1 MNPKVLK
8 GLELKE
14 SSTKMAEKIEF
25 SKYERARILGAR
37 ALQVSMDAPI
47 LLKMSEEDLNGIN
60 FDPLRIAERELDSGV
75 LPISVKRPMPPR
87 KEEDLEKI
95 KVEVPKEGDEEEKIK
110 AEHEEEQDISEEGE
124 IMDLANPEEEMDD
137 DSGGDVGGED

>member
-1 MNPKVLK
+1 
-8 GLELKE
+8 
-14 SSTKMAEKIEF
+14 MADKIEF

-60 FDPLRIAERELDSGV
+60 FDPLRIAEKELDSGV

-87 KEEDLEKI
+87 KDEDLDKI
-95 KVEVPKEGDEEEKIK
+95 RVEQPKENDEEEKIK
-110 AEHEEEQDISEEGE
+110 TEQQEEQDISEEGE

-137 DSGGDVGGED
+137 DMGSDSGSGEE